1 MTSNHIPQHGA
12 RNLASRTV
20 ASVVATIALVI
31 GVLLSVTAVPAG
43 IVRSFDG
50 PVPDMPMFAVMPS

>member
-1 MTSNHIPQHGA
+1 MTAEHTPQHGS
-12 RNLASRTV
+12 RNLASRTI

-50 PVPDMPMFAVMPS
+50 PVPD